1 MGQYYTPVLTQGKT
15 TICFNNRT
23 ALMTEQDKIE
33 QAKSSYYNY
42 HGLKIMEHSWLR
54 NDLVNGVAKRL
65 LNKKGRVV
73 WVGDY
78 SDEGIFKSTDGTET
92 PLTLEELYNASRK
105 SGEDENGYNIY
116 EGGLPDNVK
125 FMKLV
130 RYNPNFTMEHKF
142 LINLTKKEYVHL
154 DEYISRSISEDGWCV
169 HPLPLLT
176 STGGDNGGGDYHECF
191 IDSHLVGHWAYDELI
206 IKEVEPKGFTKLD
219 VTFSEEMENTLK
231 AVGE

>member
-1 MGQYYTPVLTQGKT
+1 MGQYYHAVMTQGNKT
-15 TICFNNRT
+15 TVFNNRT
-23 ALMTEQDKIE
+23 ALVTEQDKIE
-33 QAKSSYYNY
+33 GKRDSYYNY

-78 SDEGIFKSTDGTET
+78 SDEGIFKSSDGTET
-92 PLTLEELYNASRK
+92 PLTLEELYHAGVSTGLDK
-105 SGEDENGYNIY
+105 DGYQTY
-116 EGGLPDNVK
+116 EGKLPDNVK

-130 RYNPNFTMEHKF
+130 RYNPNFSMEHKF
-142 LINLTKKEYVHL
+142 LINLTKKEYIHL
-154 DEYISRSISEDGWCV
+154 DEYISRSMDKDGWCV

-176 STGGDNGGGDYHECF
+176 STGGDRGGGDYHSSF
-191 IDSHLVGHWAYDELI
+191 IDSHLVGYWAYDELI
-206 IKEVEPKGFTKLD
+206 IKETEPKGFTKLD

-231 AVGE
+231 AVGV

>member
-1 MGQYYTPVLTQGKT
+1 MGQYYTPALTQGKT
-15 TICFNNRT
+15 TTMFNNRT
-23 ALMTEQDKIE
+23 ALVTEQDKIE

-54 NDLVNGVAKRL
+54 NDFVNGIAKRL
-65 LNKKGRVV
+65 FNKKGRVV

-78 SDEGIFKSTDGTET
+78 SDEGVFTSSDGVKT
-92 PLTLEELYNASRK
+92 PLTLEELYNAGTF
-105 SGEDENGYNIY
+105 SGKDKDGYSTY
-116 EGGLPDNVK
+116 EGKLPTGCRY
-125 FMKLV
+125 MKLV
-130 RYNPNFTMEHKF
+130 KYDPNFTMEHKF
-142 LINLTKKEYVHL
+142 LINLTKKEYVHM
-154 DEYISRSISEDGWCV
+154 DEYIARSISKDGWCV

-191 IDSHLVGHWAYDELI
+191 IDSHLVGYWAYDELV